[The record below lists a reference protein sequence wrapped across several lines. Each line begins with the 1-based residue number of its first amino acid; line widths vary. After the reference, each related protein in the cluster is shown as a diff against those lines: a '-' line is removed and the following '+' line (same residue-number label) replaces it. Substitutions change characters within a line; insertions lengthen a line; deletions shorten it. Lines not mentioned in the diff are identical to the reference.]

1 MATSIYVGNLPWST
15 TEDDISGLFA
25 THGAVL
31 SVKLPLD
38 RDSGRPRG
46 FGFVEMDDNNASQA
60 ISALNGKELD
70 GRALRVNK
78 AEPRTSARPRW

>member
-15 TEDDISGLFA
+15 TEDGVSSLFSH
-25 THGAVL
+25 HGAVL

-46 FGFVEMDDNNASQA
+46 FGFVEMGDDDASQA
-60 ISALNGKELD
+60 ISALNGREFE

-78 AEPRTSARPRW
+78 AEPKTLARPRW